1 VLLPTEESLH
11 ASVCSGA
18 AFVCLACVLVPE
30 LRHDWKLA
38 APLLALAGSG
48 PGAAA
53 ALAGV
58 ATWEGLQEL
67 PPEESL
73 WQWLG
78 RRLAALPMAML
89 GGAAQQARAAALQ
102 AWRTLTGERSACALD
117 YSTYTKCVEIHA
129 KPCISVALLHSSASP

>member
-1 VLLPTEESLH
+1 MLLPTEESLH

-18 AFVCLACVLVPE
+18 AFVCLACMLVPE
-30 LRHDWKLA
+30 LRRDWKLA

-53 ALAGV
+53 ALAGM
-58 ATWEGLQEL
+58 AAWEGLQEL
-67 PPEESL
+67 PPEQSL

-78 RRLAALPMAML
+78 RRLAALPMAVL
-89 GGAAQQARAAALQ
+89 GGAAHAVAAALQ
-102 AWRTLTGERSACALD
+102 SWRTLTGERSSCALNC
-117 YSTYTKCVEIHA
+117 STHTICVEIHA